1 MSDIKEK
8 ARKGKC
14 CMTDLENMIIFEIL
28 FYIFDS
34 DFIVDFGWIWV
45 DGEIFSIKQKRI
57 KIFLGEIILLFILS
71 ELIFYYYNR
80 FFRI

>member
-14 CMTDLENMIIFEIL
+14 CMTDLENMIIFNI

-45 DGEIFSIKQKRI
+45 DWEIFSIEQRKGLKY
-57 KIFLGEIILLFILS
+57 FLVK
-71 ELIFYYYNR
+71 
-80 FFRI
+80 

>member
-28 FYIFDS
+28 FFNIFDS

-45 DGEIFSIKQKRI
+45 DGEIFSIEQKRI

-80 FFRI
+80 FF

>member
-80 FFRI
+80 FF